1 MAIPYNPFDIN
12 RSVENVFGV
21 NPNTDLQGIP
31 RWGNESQYGDNGT
44 KSPKTMQQIKNNLL
58 NPALTSHY
66 GVEIGIP
73 NALRGMLPNAGG
85 QQAQLNLMCT
95 EAALPGSSL
104 MTMEINNNYTGVT
117 ERHAYRRVFDDR
129 INLTFYVDSQNYL
142 PIRFFEAWKSYIMNE
157 HQDASGQNDALSPN
171 YTYRTRYP
179 DGPDGYTSS
188 GLIVK
193 KFERDYRNELTY
205 KFVKSYPISITSMPV
220 QYDASNLLKCT
231 VSLTYLRYV
240 VIQTDEF
247 RATSSVV
254 KRKGPDTGGESW
266 EFINS
271 ATGKVLGATSSWTSP
286 LLNDRT
292 LGSSDLLSSSEIA

>member
-1 MAIPYNPFDIN
+1 MAGLGQAIGKGIEEANNAFDIN

-21 NPNTDLQGIP
+21 NPATDLAGIP

-95 EAALPGSSL
+95 EAVLPGSRIGTL
-104 MTMEINNNYTGVT
+104 QINNNYTGVT
-117 ERHAYRRVFDDR
+117 ERHAYRRIFDDR
-129 INLTFYVDSQNYL
+129 INLTFYVDGDNYL

-157 HQDASGQNDALSPN
+157 NQDVSTGHNGALKNN
-171 YTYRTRYP
+171 YTYRCRYP
-179 DGPDGYTSS
+179 EGDGNGKGGYTAT
-188 GLIVK
+188 GLRVK

-205 KFVKSYPISITSMPV
+205 DFVKSYPVDVTSMPV

-231 VSLTYLRYV
+231 VALTYIRYV
-240 VIQTDEF
+240 VTQTEQF
-247 RATSSVV
+247 AATSSQPEP
-254 KRKGPDTGGESW
+254 KLTSEP
-266 EFINS
+266 
-271 ATGKVLGATSSWTSP
+271 VLSSTDWASMD
-286 LLNDRT
+286 LNDLT
-292 LGSSDLLSSSEIA
+292 WGVPLEF